1 MHGYETDCMVPGV
14 LNKVEVIIFVS
25 IYLSIYLSKI
35 YLKVGPQGLVLSH
48 RPHLPD
54 DNLSRKSVFG
64 PNLSLIQC
72 ECWTAG
78 AGDTGASAQ

>member
-1 MHGYETDCMVPGV
+1 MYLSIC
-14 LNKVEVIIFVS
+14 LSINLSIIYIS
-25 IYLSIYLSKI
+25 TLYLSIYN
-35 YLKVGPQGLVLSH
+35 LKVGLQGLIFSH